1 MSVILKITHTTRYR
15 FAQPVTLGEHRVMFR
30 PRDSHDLR
38 VLETDLT
45 VTPEPVDIRLIQD
58 VFLNSVAIVEP
69 QSPAQELEIV
79 ASFKVE
85 HTGTRALDLPLDP
98 STQYYPFAYDADDH
112 IVLLPYITPYY
123 ADPDGTLAMWARQF
137 VDADTATG
145 GRVGIRDA
153 LIAMT
158 RHIRDTFRYEARFV
172 EGVQTP
178 CETLARNSGTCRDF
192 ATLMIEAVRH
202 LGYAAKFVSGYLYS
216 RALDTTAGESGGGVV
231 GGGVIDGGVM
241 GGGVIGGGSTHAWL
255 QVYLPGAGWLPFDPT
270 NNLVG
275 GNELVRVGFAR
286 HAAQASPVSGTWI
299 GAPGD
304 YLGMDVD
311 VQVQRVN

>member
-1 MSVILKITHTTRYR
+1 MSVILKIIHTTRYR
-15 FAQPVTLGEHRVMFR
+15 FAKPVILGEHRVMFR

-38 VLETDLT
+38 VLATDLEIS
-45 VTPEPVDIRLIQD
+45 PEPLDITLIQD
-58 VFLNSVAIVEP
+58 VFVNSIAIVQP
-69 QSPAQELEIV
+69 RSPAQMLEIV

-98 STQYYPFAYDADDH
+98 SAENYPFAYDPDEEL
-112 IVLLPYITPYY
+112 VLLPYVTPYY
-123 ADPDGTLAMWARQF
+123 DDPSGLLAAWASQF
-137 VDADTATG
+137 VAVEAGTDKP
-145 GRVGIRDA
+145 VGTRDV
-153 LIAMT
+153 LVAMT
-158 RHIRDTFRYEARFV
+158 RHIRDTFVYSARKE

-178 CETLARNSGTCRDF
+178 YETLELNSGSCRDF

-216 RALDTTAGESGGGVV
+216 QTREPDSVALV
-231 GGGVIDGGVM
+231 GGGA
-241 GGGVIGGGSTHAWL
+241 THAWL

-286 HAAQASPVSGTWI
+286 HAGQASPVSGSWT
-299 GAPGD
+299 GNASD
-304 YLGMDVD
+304 YLGMDVE
-311 VQVQRVN
+311 VSVERCR

>member
-98 STQYYPFAYDADDH
+98 STQYYPFAYDADDY

-137 VDADTATG
+137 VNADITTG
-145 GRVGIRDA
+145 GQVGIRDA

-158 RHIRDTFRYEARFV
+158 RHIRDTFSYEARFV

-178 CETLARNSGTCRDF
+178 YETLARNSGTCRDF

-216 RALDTTAGESGGGVV
+216 RALDANA
-231 GGGVIDGGVM
+231 DDL

-311 VQVQRVN
+311 VRVQRVN

>member
-1 MSVILKITHTTRYR
+1 MSVVLSITHTTRYR
-15 FAQPVTLGEHRVMFR
+15 FAQPVALGEHRVMFR

-38 VLETDLT
+38 VLATDLV
-45 VTPEPVDIRLIQD
+45 VTPKPRDIRLIQD
-58 VFLNSVAIVEP
+58 AFLNSIVIVQP

-98 STQYYPFAYDADDH
+98 AAQYYPFRYDPDEQP
-112 IVLLPYITPYY
+112 VLLPYILPYY
-123 ADPDGTLAMWARQF
+123 DDPAGTLRAWARQF
-137 VDADTATG
+137 VVVDTDSGVAANTSI
-145 GRVGIRDA
+145 GIGTRDV

-158 RHIRDTFRYEARFV
+158 RYIRDTFIYEARYA

-178 CETLARNSGTCRDF
+178 YETLSRNRGTCRDF

-216 RALDTTAGESGGGVV
+216 QALDPAAGALV
-231 GGGVIDGGVM
+231 
-241 GGGVIGGGSTHAWL
+241 GGGSTHAWL

-275 GNELVRVGFAR
+275 GSRLVRVGFAQ
-286 HAAQASPVSGTWI
+286 HAGQASPVSGSWI

-304 YLGMDVD
+304 YLGMDVEVL
-311 VQVQRVN
+311 VQKCN

>member
-15 FAQPVTLGEHRVMFR
+15 FAQPVVLGEHRVMFR

-45 VTPEPVDIRLIQD
+45 VTPEPADIRLIQD
-58 VFLNSVAIVEP
+58 VFLNSVAIVQP
-69 QSPAQELEIV
+69 QTPAQELKIV

-98 STQYYPFAYDADDH
+98 LTQYYPFAYDADEH

-123 ADPDGTLAMWARQF
+123 TDPDGTLMVWAHQF
-137 VDADTATG
+137 VTADISAG
-145 GRVGIRDA
+145 GSVGIRDV

-178 CETLARNSGTCRDF
+178 YETLARNSGTCRDF

-216 RALDTTAGESGGGVV
+216 RALDPDAGGLAGAAV
-231 GGGVIDGGVM
+231 GGNT
-241 GGGVIGGGSTHAWL
+241 IGAGATHAWL

-299 GAPGD
+299 GNPAD

-311 VQVQRVN
+311 VRVQRVN

>member
-1 MSVILKITHTTRYR
+1 MSVILSITHTTRYR
-15 FAQPVTLGEHRVMFR
+15 FARAVELGEHRVMFR

-38 VLETDLT
+38 VLATDL
-45 VTPEPVDIRLIQD
+45 VVLPEPVDIRLIQD
-58 VFLNSVAIVEP
+58 VFLNSIAIVQP
-69 QSPAQELEIV
+69 RSPAQMLEIV
-79 ASFKVE
+79 ASFTVE
-85 HTGTRALDLPLDP
+85 HTGTRALDLPLHP
-98 STQYYPFAYDADDH
+98 SAQYFPFAYDANER

-123 ADPDGTLAMWARQF
+123 DDPAGTLVAWAQQF
-137 VDADTATG
+137 VAG
-145 GRVGIRDA
+145 GFNVDVKGVSKIGARDV

-158 RHIRDTFRYEARFV
+158 RHIRDTFLYETRYV

-178 CETLARNSGTCRDF
+178 YETLARNSGTCRDF

-216 RALDTTAGESGGGVV
+216 RATDSDVGGLV
-231 GGGVIDGGVM
+231 GGGG
-241 GGGVIGGGSTHAWL
+241 THAWL

-286 HAAQASPVSGTWI
+286 HASEASPVSGSWI
-299 GAPGD
+299 GSPGD

-311 VQVQRVN
+311 VRVQRSG

>member
-1 MSVILKITHTTRYR
+1 MSVILKITHTTHYR
-15 FAQPVTLGEHRVMFR
+15 FARPVTFGEHRVMFR

-58 VFLNSVAIVEP
+58 VFLNSVAIVDP
-69 QSPAQELEIV
+69 QSPAQTLEIV

-98 STQYYPFAYDADDH
+98 STQYFPFAYDADEYS
-112 IVLLPYITPYY
+112 VLLPYITPYFS
-123 ADPDGTLAMWARQF
+123 DPDGTLALWARQF
-137 VDADTATG
+137 VMADVNTG
-145 GRVGIRDA
+145 ARMGIRDV

-178 CETLARNSGTCRDF
+178 YETLARNSGTCRDF

-216 RALDTTAGESGGGVV
+216 RALDPSSGDSGGG
-231 GGGVIDGGVM
+231 GA
-241 GGGVIGGGSTHAWL
+241 IGGGSTHAWL

-299 GAPGD
+299 GASGD

-311 VQVQRVN
+311 VLVQRVN

>member
-1 MSVILKITHTTRYR
+1 MSVILKIIHTTRYR
-15 FAQPVTLGEHRVMFR
+15 FAQPVALGEHRVMFR

-69 QSPAQELEIV
+69 QTPSQALEIV

-98 STQYYPFAYDADDH
+98 STQYYPFAYDPDEY

-123 ADPDGTLAMWARQF
+123 TDPDGTLATWAGQF
-137 VDADTATG
+137 AAANINAG
-145 GRVGIRDA
+145 GRVGIRDV

-178 CETLARNSGTCRDF
+178 YETLARNSGTCRDF

-216 RALDTTAGESGGGVV
+216 RALDSALDLALDPALATSAGELGGGA
-231 GGGVIDGGVM
+231 
-241 GGGVIGGGSTHAWL
+241 IGGGSTHAWL

-311 VQVQRVN
+311 VRVQRVN

>member
-15 FAQPVTLGEHRVMFR
+15 FAQPVGLGEHRVMFR

-58 VFLNSVAIVEP
+58 VFMNSVAIVQP
-69 QSPAQELEIV
+69 QTPAQELDIV

-98 STQYYPFAYDADDH
+98 VTQYYPFAYDADEN

-123 ADPDGTLAMWARQF
+123 TDPDGTLVAWARQF
-137 VDADTATG
+137 VTADVSASAG
-145 GRVGIRDA
+145 IGIRDV
-153 LIAMT
+153 LVAMT
-158 RHIRDTFRYEARFV
+158 RHIRDTFRYEARFA

-178 CETLARNSGTCRDF
+178 YETLARNSGTCRDF

-216 RALDTTAGESGGGVV
+216 RNLDPDAGAFTGVSA
-231 GGGVIDGGVM
+231 
-241 GGGVIGGGSTHAWL
+241 IGGGSTHAWL

-275 GNELVRVGFAR
+275 GNELVRVAFAR
-286 HAAQASPVSGTWI
+286 HAEQASPVSGTWV

-304 YLGMDVD
+304 YLGMDVE
-311 VQVQRVN
+311 VRVQRVN